1 MDVVINSECIQLPKH
16 SVALETQGCALLNYL
31 TCLGYTHNQMPLA
44 ALLAQSRAL
53 DGDWV
58 VLSPVF
64 WQASHN
70 NAVIVA
76 TGDSL
81 ELSEDES
88 RYWFELFSKVFAVGG
103 DRTYFYDA
111 HTWLFSGANMPGL
124 YARPAV
130 QLINQPIMPELSQLG
145 DSMYWPKM
153 FTEGQMF
160 FAAHADESIINGLWA
175 WGGGD
180 IVLSSKRVV
189 ADESFLAIARLSA
202 IDVIAYNPSIS
213 LQACDIL
220 LIDSI
225 DVLSNEHKK
234 ILSKAKC
241 YWRNR
246 AYVNSSWLT
255 RFWRSLFHAN

>member
-81 ELSEDES
+81 ELSE
-88 RYWFELFSKVFAVGG
+88 R
-103 DRTYFYDA
+103 R
-111 HTWLFSGANMPGL
+111 
-124 YARPAV
+124 
-130 QLINQPIMPELSQLG
+130 
-145 DSMYWPKM
+145 
-153 FTEGQMF
+153 
-160 FAAHADESIINGLWA
+160 
-175 WGGGD
+175 
-180 IVLSSKRVV
+180 
-189 ADESFLAIARLSA
+189 IA
-202 IDVIAYNPSIS
+202 
-213 LQACDIL
+213 L
-220 LIDSI
+220 L
-225 DVLSNEHKK
+225 V
-234 ILSKAKC
+234 
-241 YWRNR
+241 
-246 AYVNSSWLT
+246 
-255 RFWRSLFHAN
+255 